1 MLLLRDLAAGESS
14 AFDDLCNLFDQRTQ
28 DGNDMSHYDE
38 LLRKALISIESTF
51 QRRAVNTLLSG
62 RDGMLP
68 TTAETPTTETDH
80 FDLVTWLVILA
91 Q

>member
-1 MLLLRDLAAGESS
+1 M
-14 AFDDLCNLFDQRTQ
+14 TQ
-28 DGNDMSHYDE
+28 YDE

-68 TTAETPTTETDH
+68 TASETPATQTDD

-91 Q
+91 P